1 MRQITEITGLR
12 KFSQWFVATLMVG
25 IAAMFVSPI
34 FAADEHKVVRM
45 NEIKWAPCDP
55 NTPKDPCQINYF
67 HGDPEKEPNHA
78 YIRIPKGHLF
88 PAHWHTSNTH
98 VLAIKGTLVIGAE
111 DDKNGTALKP
121 GDSFYEPAKWIHWGK
136 CTAAECVFYV
146 FVDGPDSYIDVKDR
160 RP

>member
-1 MRQITEITGLR
+1 MREIKLLIICRKIWQWSAVTLGLG
-12 KFSQWFVATLMVG
+12 F
-25 IAAMFVSPI
+25 AAIFVSPS
-34 FAADEHKVVRM
+34 FAADEQKIVRI

-55 NTPKDPCQINYF
+55 DTPKDPCQINYF

-98 VLAIKGTLVIGAE
+98 VLGIKGVLVIGGE
-111 DDKNGTALKP
+111 NDKNGAALHA
-121 GDSFYEPAKWIHWGK
+121 GNSFYEPAKWIHWGK
-136 CTAAECVFYV
+136 CTVEDCLFYV
-146 FVDGPDSYIDVKDR
+146 FVDGPVSHIDVKDR